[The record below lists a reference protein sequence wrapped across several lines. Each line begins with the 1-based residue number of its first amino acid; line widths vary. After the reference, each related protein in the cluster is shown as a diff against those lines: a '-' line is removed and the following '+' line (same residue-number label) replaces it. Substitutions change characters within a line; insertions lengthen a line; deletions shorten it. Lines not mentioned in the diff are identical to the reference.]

1 MLFLFLFYSFFVF
14 IISFYLKKKNYYSNY
29 TGDNHQMFT
38 NDKNIPL
45 VGGISLI
52 IPALL
57 VNPYNYTLSLF
68 LILIF
73 SIGFFSDKK
82 ILISPKLRFL
92 FQLIIVAL
100 SIFLLKLE
108 ISSSRLIFFDNFLEN
123 SSFNLL
129 FTAFCLL
136 ILINGSNFI
145 DGLNSLLI
153 TYISIVIYT
162 LVKLN
167 FVPEIINY
175 QNNLN
180 YFLIFLIILMFL
192 NFKNLLMLGD
202 AGAYILSFFTGYLI
216 IKCHNFNMYVSPY
229 FFITLIWYPC
239 FENLFS
245 IIRKLYLSL
254 SPFTP
259 DNNHLHQLFFNLINT
274 KIFKS
279 KIVSNNLSS
288 LIINFFNFI
297 ILYTAAINPY
307 NTIYQIKLISF
318 SIACYILAFFL
329 LKNKINKF

>member
-1 MLFLFLFYSFFVF
+1 MYFILFNFYN
-14 IISFYLKKKNYYSNY
+14 FYLFKKKNYYSNY
-29 TGDNHQMFT
+29 TGDNHQIFT

-45 VGGISLI
+45 IGGIALI
-52 IPALL
+52 IPALI
-57 VNPYNYTLSLF
+57 VNQNNYFLNLF

-100 SIFLLKLE
+100 SIYLLKLE

-145 DGLNSLLI
+145 DGLNSLLV
-153 TYISIVIYT
+153 TYMSIVIYT
-162 LVKLN
+162 LIKLN

-216 IKCHNFNMYVSPY
+216 IKSHNFNMYVSPY

-245 IIRKLYLSL
+245 IIRKLSL
-254 SPFTP
+254 SFSPLTP
-259 DNNHLHQLFFNLINT
+259 DNNHLHQLFFNLVN
-274 KIFKS
+274 KKYL
-279 KIVSNNLSS
+279 K
-288 LIINFFNFI
+288 
-297 ILYTAAINPY
+297 
-307 NTIYQIKLISF
+307 IKLFQI
-318 SIACYILAFFL
+318 I
-329 LKNKINKF
+329 

>member
-1 MLFLFLFYSFFVF
+1 MLFLFLFYSFLIF
-14 IISFYLKKKNYYSNY
+14 IISFYLKKKNYFSNY

-52 IPALL
+52 IPVLL

-108 ISSSRLIFFDNFLEN
+108 ISSSRIAFFDNFLEN

-153 TYISIVIYT
+153 TYMSIVIYT

-216 IKCHNFNMYVSPY
+216 IKSHNFNMYVSPY

-245 IIRKLYLSL
+245 IIRKLYLSF

-288 LIINFFNFI
+288 VIINFFNFI

>member
-1 MLFLFLFYSFFVF
+1 MLFLFLFYSLLIFV
-14 IISFYLKKKNYYSNY
+14 ISIYLKKNNYYSNF
-29 TGDNHQMFT
+29 TGDNHQIFT

-45 VGGISLI
+45 IGGIALI

-57 VNPYNYTLSLF
+57 VNPNNYFLNLF

-73 SIGFFSDKK
+73 SIGFFSDTKV
-82 ILISPKLRFL
+82 LISPKLRFL
-92 FQLIIVAL
+92 FQLIIIIF
-100 SIFLLKLE
+100 SIYILKLE
-108 ISSSRLIFFDNFLEN
+108 ISSSRLIFFDNLLES

-136 ILINGSNFI
+136 ILINGSNFM
-145 DGLNSLLI
+145 DGLNSLLV
-153 TYISIVIYT
+153 TYMSIVIYT
-162 LVKLN
+162 LIKLN
-167 FVPEIINY
+167 FIPEIINY

-180 YFLIFLIILMFL
+180 YFLLFLIILMLL

-202 AGAYILSFFTGYLI
+202 AGAYMLSFFTGYLI
-216 IKCHNFNMYVSPY
+216 IKSHNFNMYVSPY

-245 IIRKLYLSL
+245 IIRKLSL
-254 SPFTP
+254 SYSPLTP
-259 DNNHLHQLFFNLINT
+259 DNNHLHQLFFNLVNT
-274 KIFKS
+274 KIFKN

-288 LIINFFNFI
+288 AIINSFNFI
-297 ILYTAAINPY
+297 ILYIAAINPY

>member
-1 MLFLFLFYSFFVF
+1 MLLLFVFYSFLIFV
-14 IISFYLKKKNYYSNY
+14 ISIYLKKKNYYSNY
-29 TGDNHQMFT
+29 TGDNHQIFT

-45 VGGISLI
+45 IGGIALI

-57 VNPYNYTLSLF
+57 VNPNNYSLNLF

-73 SIGFFSDKK
+73 FIGFFSDIK

-92 FQLIIVAL
+92 FQLIIITF
-100 SIFLLKLE
+100 SIYMLKLE
-108 ISSSRLIFFDNFLEN
+108 ISSSRLIFFDNLLES

-145 DGLNSLLI
+145 DGLNSLLV
-153 TYISIVIYT
+153 TYMSIVIYT
-162 LVKLN
+162 LIKLN

-202 AGAYILSFFTGYLI
+202 AGAYILSFFIGYLI
-216 IKCHNFNMYVSPY
+216 IKSHNFNMYVSPY

-245 IIRKLYLSL
+245 IIRKLSL
-254 SPFTP
+254 SFSPLTP
-259 DNNHLHQLFFNLINT
+259 DNNHLHQLFFNLVN
-274 KIFKS
+274 KKLFKN

-288 LIINFFNFI
+288 AIINSFNFI
-297 ILYTAAINPY
+297 ILYIAAINPY